1 MTRHLSKVVFP
12 VFLSLLILL
21 KASCCFSAV
30 LPGIDALS
38 AQNYKILQN
47 KRVGLIT
54 NHTGRSVS
62 GASTIDL
69 LHSAAGVNLVAL
81 FSPEHGI
88 RGQSDEKVSSD
99 IDAKTGLPVH
109 SLYGRSCRPTAEMLR
124 GVDILVFDIQDIGTR
139 FYTYIG
145 TLSLAMRAA
154 KEAGIPFV
162 VLDRPNPIGGE
173 MVQGAIPETV
183 LPERKNGCGSITSI
197 HPIPTRHGMTV
208 GELAQ
213 MFNAEYGIG
222 CDLVVIPMLGWKRSM
237 YFDQT
242 GLTWINPS
250 PNMKNLNAAILYPGP
265 GTLETTSLSVG
276 RGTAKAFLAY
286 GAPWVDAA
294 LVLKNLSARKI
305 PGITFEACSFIPTT
319 PGFSYKG
326 RICYGVCVTALDRE
340 ILDPIQV
347 GLHLVQ
353 AFHETHPLRFK
364 AYEGFAT
371 ETGDRTVWESLTK
384 AGKSPE
390 SVIEEWN
397 RKLNRFM
404 EIRKLYLIYGDEDG
418 AKG

>member
-1 MTRHLSKVVFP
+1 
-12 VFLSLLILL
+12 
-21 KASCCFSAV
+21 
-30 LPGIDALS
+30 
-38 AQNYKILQN
+38 
-47 KRVGLIT
+47 
-54 NHTGRSVS
+54 
-62 GASTIDL
+62 
-69 LHSAAGVNLVAL
+69 
-81 FSPEHGI
+81 
-88 RGQSDEKVSSD
+88 
-99 IDAKTGLPVH
+99 
-109 SLYGRSCRPTAEMLR
+109 
-124 GVDILVFDIQDIGTR
+124 
-139 FYTYIG
+139 
-145 TLSLAMRAA
+145 
-154 KEAGIPFV
+154 
-162 VLDRPNPIGGE
+162 
-173 MVQGAIPETV
+173 
-183 LPERKNGCGSITSI
+183 
-197 HPIPTRHGMTV
+197 
-208 GELAQ
+208 
-213 MFNAEYGIG
+213 
-222 CDLVVIPMLGWKRSM
+222 MLGWKRSM

-384 AGKSPE
+384 ARKSPE